1 MTTAPQRTGPSTSV
15 AGMPD
20 VLVVGGGPVGLAAA
34 IEARMRGLSVLLLEK
49 RAGDID
55 KACGEGLMPGAVA
68 ALARLGV
75 PLQGRP
81 FHGIRYLDDRRSA
94 TAFFRSSSGLGVR
107 RTTLQP
113 AMVAR
118 ARQLGVR
125 VEQTTVTDLEQDSA
139 GVTAGG
145 LRARY
150 LVAAD
155 GLHSPIRRML
165 GLDRPVTVAPRWG
178 LRQHFRTAPWT
189 RLVEVHWGR
198 SSEAYVTPVGADE
211 IGIAIVGSARMPW
224 AEQLREFPRLA
235 ERVAGA
241 PAAGSVRGAGPLR
254 QQAGSPVAGRVLLV
268 GDAAGYVDALTGE
281 GIAVSLACARSLV
294 DALVLDDPQRYARSW
309 RRDSRQYRWI
319 TAALLA
325 TRRVAQPAIVPA
337 ASVLPDVFRM
347 AVRQLAK

>member
-1 MTTAPQRTGPSTSV
+1 MI
-15 AGMPD
+15 D
-20 VLVVGGGPVGLAAA
+20 VLVVGAGPAGLATAMFAA
-34 IEARMRGLSVLLLEK
+34 AAGLDVTVLDAREGP
-49 RAGDID
+49 ID

-68 ALARLGV
+68 ALAQLGV

-94 TAFFRSSSGLGVR
+94 TAFFRDSSGMGVR

-113 AMVAR
+113 AMTQR

-125 VEQTTVTDLEQDSA
+125 VEQATVTAVVQDST
-139 GVTAGG
+139 GVSAGG

-165 GLDRPVTVAPRWG
+165 GLDRPVAGAPRWG
-178 LRQHFRTAPWT
+178 LRRHFQVAPWT

-198 SSEAYVTPVGADE
+198 TSEAYVTPVAADE
-211 IGIAIVGSARMPW
+211 IGIAIVGSDRMPW
-224 AEQLREFPRLA
+224 AEQLRQFPRLA
-235 ERVAGA
+235 DRVTGA
-241 PAAGSVRGAGPLR
+241 TATGGVRGAGPLR

-294 DALVLDDPQRYARSW
+294 DSLVRDDPQRYARAW

-319 TAALLA
+319 TASLLA

-337 ASVLPDVFRM
+337 ASLLPDVFRM

>member
-1 MTTAPQRTGPSTSV
+1 MI
-15 AGMPD
+15 D
-20 VLVVGGGPVGLAAA
+20 LLVVGAGPAGLATAMFAA
-34 IEARMRGLSVLLLEK
+34 AAGLDVTVLDARDGP
-49 RAGDID
+49 ID

-81 FHGIRYLDDRRSA
+81 FHGIRYLDERRSA

-125 VEQTTVTDLEQDSA
+125 VEQATVTDVEQDAA
-139 GVTAGG
+139 GVSAGG

-155 GLHSPIRRML
+155 GLHSPIRRKL
-165 GLDRPVTVAPRWG
+165 GLDRPVTGAPRWG
-178 LRQHFRTAPWT
+178 LRRHFRAAPWT
-189 RLVEVHWGR
+189 RLVEVH
-198 SSEAYVTPVGADE
+198 VTPVGADE

-224 AEQLREFPRLA
+224 AEQLQQFPRLA

-254 QQAGSPVAGRVLLV
+254 QQADSPVAGRVLLV

-294 DALVLDDPQRYARSW
+294 DAIVLDDPQRYARSW

-325 TRRVAQPAIVPA
+325 TRRVVQPAIVPA
-337 ASVLPDVFRM
+337 AALLPDVFRM
-347 AVRQLAK
+347 AVGQLAK

>member
-1 MTTAPQRTGPSTSV
+1 MI
-15 AGMPD
+15 D
-20 VLVVGGGPVGLAAA
+20 VLVVGAGPAGLATAMFAA
-34 IEARMRGLSVLLLEK
+34 AAGLEVTVLDSRE
-49 RAGDID
+49 GPID

-68 ALARLGV
+68 SLAALGV

-81 FHGIRYLDDRRSA
+81 FHGIRYLDEQRST
-94 TAFFRSSSGLGVR
+94 TAFFRTGAGLGVR

-118 ARQLGVR
+118 AQHLGVR
-125 VEQTTVTDLEQDSA
+125 VEQVTVADVVQDST
-139 GVTAGG
+139 GVSAGG

-165 GLDRPVTVAPRWG
+165 GLDRPGGAPRWG
-178 LRQHFRTAPWT
+178 LRQHVRVEPWT

-198 SSEAYVTPVGADE
+198 NSEAYVTPVAADE
-211 IGIAIVGSARMPW
+211 IGIAIVGSTRMPW
-224 AEQLREFPRLA
+224 AQQLRQFPQLA

-241 PAAGSVRGAGPLR
+241 QPTGTVRGAGPLR
-254 QQAGSPVAGRVLLV
+254 QRASSVVAGRVLLV
-268 GDAAGYVDALTGE
+268 GDSAGYVDALTGE
-281 GIAVSLACARSLV
+281 GIAVSLSCARSLV
-294 DALVLDDPQRYARSW
+294 DALVLGDPQRYQRAW

-319 TAALLA
+319 TASLLA

-337 ASVLPDVFRM
+337 AALLPDVFRM